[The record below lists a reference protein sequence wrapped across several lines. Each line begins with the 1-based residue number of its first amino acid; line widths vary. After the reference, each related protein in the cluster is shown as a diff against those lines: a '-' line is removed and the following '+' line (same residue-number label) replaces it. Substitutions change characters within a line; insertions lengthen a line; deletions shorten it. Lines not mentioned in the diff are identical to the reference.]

1 MLYENNGI
9 FVDTDASGSFVVF
22 RPSDSGT
29 HSVSDSR
36 YASGPDGLS
45 LAICRALYL
54 ADGPR
59 RGQAMESVRLANE
72 ILSKA
77 KSKAKTMRD
86 ALASFDA
93 EFGI

>member
-1 MLYENNGI
+1 MLYENKGV
-9 FVDTDASGSFVVF
+9 FVDTDGNGDFVVF

-29 HSVSDSR
+29 HSVSDSC

-45 LAICRALYL
+45 LAICRAMYL

-59 RGQAMESVRLANE
+59 RGQAKDAMQLASD
-72 ILSKA
+72 IMKKA
-77 KSKAKTMRD
+77 KSKSRKMAD

-93 EFGI
+93 EFGL